1 MTENVCTSVT
11 FEPPDYDSPAV
22 LDALVRALTGQS
34 STALLHDMIIG
45 KYDIYKEE
53 PHHDAQ

>member
-22 LDALVRALTGQS
+22 LDALVRALAGIS
-34 STALLHDMIIG
+34 LKEFLRNERAGM
-45 KYDIYKEE
+45 YDIYEE
-53 PHHDAQ
+53 ETE